1 MSQFSRMDIRIGGVR
16 AGRIVTGLSVAVFQL
31 VTYQLLLQYN
41 ADRLGSGSLW
51 NIETAFDRA
60 LPLIPEFA
68 FVYFLYIPGLI
79 IPALLDMPMTLFLR
93 YAVAMVLAVCVSSA
107 GFAWIPLQVIHEPFV
122 CTRFSCEGLV
132 LLREVDPGVNLMP
145 SLHASQTLLAAMVL
159 YFASSRY
166 QVRSFWWQWSACLYV
181 PIIISTLVT
190 KQHYVLDLLAGF
202 GVAIAA
208 WWLSGR
214 LFHPVA
220 RHAD

>member
-1 MSQFSRMDIRIGGVR
+1 
-16 AGRIVTGLSVAVFQL
+16 
-31 VTYQLLLQYN
+31 
-41 ADRLGSGSLW
+41 
-51 NIETAFDRA
+51 
-60 LPLIPEFA
+60 
-68 FVYFLYIPGLI
+68 
-79 IPALLDMPMTLFLR
+79 
-93 YAVAMVLAVCVSSA
+93 
-107 GFAWIPLQVIHEPFV
+107 
-122 CTRFSCEGLV
+122 
-132 LLREVDPGVNLMP
+132 MP